1 MAVDNPVVRQAQL
14 PQRGRMFDHFLEQR
28 IDGRAGLLP
37 PFFRLR
43 ANAPVAHIACGVLL
57 FAASTRSI
65 EQPLGILLRQRRDS
79 FVLLLNVPP
88 KTVLALALFPLPAR
102 GFPIEVGPTLRQQAS
117 KIASLRSDLL
127 GCSLRLRQEPRR
139 LLARLADD
147 RGGTFLRE
155 LDDLRVVLLLLVC
168 GAKLLAELA
177 ELAELGFEQ
186 VEMFGDLRS
195 IESTPPLGESRP
207 GRNNIIHWR
216 LHPPSGARY
225 SSTAEPSTYG
235 RPRHTAIFACSRRT
249 KLGGSDTIVGGLARR
264 SDINSLLPPE

>member
-1 MAVDNPVVRQAQL
+1 
-14 PQRGRMFDHFLEQR
+14 MFDDFLEQR
-28 IDGRAGLLP
+28 IDGLAGLLL

-43 ANAPVAHIACGVLL
+43 ANAPVARFARGVLL
-57 FAASTRSI
+57 FAASTRSV
-65 EQPLGILLRQRRDS
+65 EQSLGILLRQRRDS

-88 KTVLALALFPLPAR
+88 KTVLALARLPLPAR
-102 GFPIEVGPTLRQQAS
+102 GFPIEVGPTLRQPAS

-127 GCSLRLRQEPRR
+127 GRSLRLLQEPRS

-168 GAKLLAELA
+168 AAKLLA

-186 VEMFGDLRS
+186 AEMFGDLRS

-207 GRNNIIHWR
+207 GRNNIIHGVSIPH
-216 LHPPSGARY
+216 LESGTRALRNRARMD
-225 SSTAEPSTYG
+225 TAAPC
-235 RPRHTAIFACSRRT
+235 RDLR
-249 KLGGSDTIVGGLARR
+249 V
-264 SDINSLLPPE
+264 